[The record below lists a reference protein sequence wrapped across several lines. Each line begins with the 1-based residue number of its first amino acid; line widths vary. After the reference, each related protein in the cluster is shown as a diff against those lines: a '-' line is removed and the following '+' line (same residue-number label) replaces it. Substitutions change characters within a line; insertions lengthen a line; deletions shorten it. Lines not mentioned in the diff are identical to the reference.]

1 MINSLKITKTDIN
14 LFAAAV
20 TISLMIFSGIYTQ
33 FVGAETEG
41 LSVTVAQTSTFSVDT
56 NNFSGDLTPGTPKYA
71 TSTISVL
78 TNTTGG
84 WYVELYG
91 VDRATGNTTMDLS
104 GYDSVG
110 LTDDTEWI
118 PGSATTTSSSQ
129 PATQLTS
136 GEDVLSF
143 RVMSASGT
151 PRFLSTTWWGTVDGW
166 PGVGTTLW
174 AGFASST
181 ATNLKIGQISSG
193 DYSSGTALNTVQ
205 YYLDVPA
212 GQQTGTYEGNLMY
225 TLVTP

>member
-1 MINSLKITKTDIN
+1 MLDYLKITKTDIN
-14 LFAAAV
+14 LFVAAV
-20 TISLMIFSGIYTQ
+20 TISLMTFSGIYAQ
-33 FVGAETEG
+33 FAGAETEA
-41 LSVTVAQTSTFSVDT
+41 LSVTVQASSTFSVDT
-56 NNFSGDLTPGTPKYA
+56 NNFPTNITPGTPVYA

-78 TNTTGG
+78 TSTAGG

-91 VDRATGNTTMDLS
+91 QDRATGNTTMDLS
-104 GYDSVG
+104 TDAAVG
-110 LTDDTEWI
+110 ITDDTEWI

-166 PGVGTTLW
+166 PGVATTLW

-181 ATNLKIGQISSG
+181 ATNKKIGEVSSG
-193 DYSSGTALNTVQ
+193 DYSASTALNTVQ
-205 YYLDVPA
+205 YYLDVPSS
-212 GQQTGTYEGNLMY
+212 QQTGTYDGNLIY

>member
-1 MINSLKITKTDIN
+1 MVNLLKITKTDIN

-20 TISLMIFSGIYTQ
+20 VIALMFFSGIYAQ
-33 FVGAETEG
+33 FAGAETEG
-41 LSVTVAQTSTFSVDT
+41 LSVIVATASTFSVDT
-56 NNFSGDLTPGTPKYA
+56 NNFSGDLTPGSPKYA

-104 GYDSVG
+104 TDASVG

-118 PGSATTTSSSQ
+118 PGAATTTAGN
-129 PATQLTS
+129 ATQLTS

-151 PRFLSTTWWGTVDGW
+151 PRFLSTTWWGTVDAW
-166 PGVGTTLW
+166 PGVATTLW
-174 AGFASST
+174 AGFASTT
-181 ATNLKIGQISSG
+181 AVNKKIGQISSG
-193 DYSSGTALNTVQ
+193 DYNSGTALNTVQ
-205 YYLDVPA
+205 YYLDVSS